1 MVYTIN
7 EIFSITRGTLLKV
20 SHTGGIS
27 KLLLDSRKLSNAY
40 ETLFIAIKG
49 KRNDGHSYIEEL
61 YKKGVRNFIVEH
73 SPNLI
78 LFPDANFIQVK
89 DSIVAM
95 QQIAAF
101 HRQRFKYPVVGI
113 TGSNGKTIVKEWL
126 YQLLN
131 TSCHVVKSPKSY
143 NSQIGVPLSVWNM
156 SEQHEIGVFE
166 AGISQPNEMDKL
178 ERILKPNV
186 GIFTNIGQ
194 AHDSGFL
201 NIRQKI
207 NEKLQ
212 LFAFS
217 EYVVYCHDHSELNNA
232 ILNFKAKIVNDD
244 SDNRFKLFS
253 WSMQESSEANLKIT
267 KVIRNNGFTHIEGHY
282 QDTCSFIEIPFTD
295 QASIENA
302 INCWAALIV
311 LNKVNAAVI
320 QQFKH
325 LSAVSMRLELKEGNN
340 NCSLIND
347 SYSNDISSLIIAI
360 EFLQQQQLKPK
371 KTLILS
377 DILES
382 GKNEFE
388 LYEEVV
394 AIIQRFKITK
404 FIGIG
409 KSLKRQQKQFE
420 PLENIEL
427 FFYEDTASFLSTHP
441 FDTFQDE
448 AILLKGARVYAFERI
463 SALFEKKAHE
473 TVLEVNLS
481 AINNNLAIY
490 RKQLPTKTKVM
501 AMVKAFSYG
510 SGSYEI
516 AKQLE
521 NNQIDYLA
529 VAYADEGVELRQAG
543 ITTPIMVM
551 CPERNSFDTIIK
563 NNLEPEIYSIEILQE
578 LLNQIELY
586 YTDSVH
592 LPIRI
597 HLELET
603 GMNRLGFDVHQL
615 EALANLLQTHAS
627 QIKVASIFSHLAASE
642 SADFDAFTKEQIA
655 RFESMSSFILQH
667 CPYPVLR
674 HILNSGGIVRHPEA
688 VYDMVRL
695 GIGLYGSD
703 SSNTIQNELEVVST
717 LKSTILQIKEISPND
732 TVGYSRKGQLK
743 TGSKIATIGLGYAD
757 GLHRKLGNGVGKM
770 ELHGQLVSIVGSIC
784 MDMCMLDISEIPN
797 AKVGDEVVVFGKN
810 PSIQQLAEWEGTIP
824 YEILTNISKRVKRV
838 YFEE

>member
-49 KRNDGHSYIEEL
+49 KRNDGHQYIEEL
-61 YKKGVRNFIVEH
+61 YKKGVRNFVVEQ
-73 SPNLI
+73 SPSL
-78 LFPDANFIQVK
+78 LSFPDANFIQVK
-89 DSIVAM
+89 DSINAL

-101 HRQRFKYPVVGI
+101 HRQRFHYPVIGI

-126 YQLLN
+126 FQLLHK
-131 TSCHVVKSPKSY
+131 SCSVVKSPKSY

-156 SEQHEIGVFE
+156 NEAHELGIFE

-212 LFAFS
+212 LFSFAEF
-217 EYVVYCHDHSELNNA
+217 VVYCHDHAELNNA

-244 SDNRFKLFS
+244 SENRFKLFS
-253 WSMQESSEANLKIT
+253 WSMQESAEANLKIT
-267 KVIRNNGFTHIEGHY
+267 NIVRNNGTTRIDANYNG
-282 QDTCSFIEIPFTD
+282 QQASIEIPFTD
-295 QASIENA
+295 KASIENA

-311 LNKVNAAVI
+311 LNKFDATTIN
-320 QQFKH
+320 QFKE

-347 SYSNDISSLIIAI
+347 SYSSDISSLIIAL

-371 KTLILS
+371 KTLIMS

-394 AIIQRFKITK
+394 SIIKRFQITK

-420 PLENIEL
+420 SLEDIEL
-427 FFYEDTASFLSTHP
+427 YFYEDTANFLSTHP

-473 TVLEVNLS
+473 TVLEVNLNS
-481 AINNNLAIY
+481 LRHNLNTY
-490 RKQLPTKTKVM
+490 RKQLPATTKIM

-516 AKQLE
+516 AKHLE
-521 NNQIDYLA
+521 NNEIDYLA

-543 ITTPIMVM
+543 IKTPIMVM

-586 YTDSVH
+586 YAESVH

-603 GMNRLGFDVHQL
+603 GMNRLGFDVQQL
-615 EALANLLQTHAS
+615 ELLVQLLQSHST

-642 SADFDAFTKEQIA
+642 SADFDSFTKEQIS
-655 RFESMSSFILQH
+655 RFESMSSFLIKH

-674 HILNSGGIVRHPEA
+674 HILNSGGMVRHQEA
-688 VYDMVRL
+688 AYDMVRL
-695 GIGLYGSD
+695 GIGLYGAD
-703 SSNTIQNELEVVST
+703 SSNSIQQELEVVST
-717 LKSTILQIKEISPND
+717 LKTTVLQIKEISTNE
-732 TVGYSRKGQLK
+732 TVGYSRRGHLK
-743 TGSKIATIGLGYAD
+743 AGSKIATIGLGYAD
-757 GLHRKLGNGVGKM
+757 GLHRKLGNGIGKM
-770 ELHGQLVSIVGSIC
+770 EIHGQLVPIVGSIC
-784 MDMCMLDISEIPN
+784 MDMCMLDISEVPN
-797 AKVGDEVVVFGKN
+797 VKVGDEVIVFGKN

>member
-49 KRNDGHSYIEEL
+49 KRNDGHLYIEEL

-89 DSIVAM
+89 DSITAL

-101 HRQRFKYPVVGI
+101 HRHRFNYPVVGI

-126 YQLLN
+126 YQLLHN
-131 TSCHVVKSPKSY
+131 SCNVVKSPKSY

-156 SEQHEIGVFE
+156 NETHELGIFE

-186 GIFTNIGQ
+186 GIFTNIGA

-212 LFAFS
+212 LFSFA

-244 SDNRFKLFS
+244 SENRFKLFS

-267 KVIRNNGFTHIEGHY
+267 KVARNNGHTLIEGHY
-282 QDTCSFIEIPFTD
+282 KGESASIEIPFTD

-311 LNKVNAAVI
+311 LNKANESTI

-347 SYSNDISSLIIAI
+347 SYSSDISSLIIAI

-394 AIIQRFKITK
+394 SIIKRFKLSK

-420 PLENIEL
+420 LLEDIEL
-427 FFYEDTASFLSTHP
+427 YFYDDTAQFLSTHP
-441 FDTFQDE
+441 FDTFHDE

-473 TVLEVNLS
+473 TVLEVNLN
-481 AINNNLAIY
+481 AITHNLNIY
-490 RKQLPTKTKVM
+490 RKQLPNTTKVM

-516 AKQLE
+516 AKHLE
-521 NNQIDYLA
+521 NNDVDYLA

-543 ITTPIMVM
+543 IKTPIMVM

-586 YTDSVH
+586 YAESVH

-615 EALANLLQTHAS
+615 EQLTTLLQQYSS

-642 SADFDAFTKEQIA
+642 SGEFDTFTKEQIA
-655 RFESMSSFILQH
+655 RFESMSSYLMQF
-667 CPYPVLR
+667 CPYPIIR

-688 VYDMVRL
+688 AYDMVRL

-703 SSNTIQNELEVVST
+703 SSSQIQNQLEVVST
-717 LKSTILQIKEISPND
+717 LKSTVLQIKEISSNE
-732 TVGYSRKGQLK
+732 TVGYSRKGHLK

-757 GLHRKLGNGVGKM
+757 GLHRRLGNGVGHM
-770 ELHGQLVSIVGSIC
+770 QIQGQMVPIIGSIC
-784 MDMCMLDISEIPN
+784 MDMCMLDISEVPN
-797 AKVGDEVVVFGKN
+797 VKVGDEVIVFGKK

>member
-131 TSCHVVKSPKSY
+131 TTCHVVKSPKSY

-282 QDTCSFIEIPFTD
+282 QGTCSFIEIPFTD

-311 LNKVNAAVI
+311 LNKVNEAVI

-394 AIIQRFKITK
+394 AIIQRFKIAK

-703 SSNTIQNELEVVST
+703 SSNTIQNELE
-717 LKSTILQIKEISPND
+717 
-732 TVGYSRKGQLK
+732 
-743 TGSKIATIGLGYAD
+743 
-757 GLHRKLGNGVGKM
+757 
-770 ELHGQLVSIVGSIC
+770 
-784 MDMCMLDISEIPN
+784 
-797 AKVGDEVVVFGKN
+797 
-810 PSIQQLAEWEGTIP
+810 
-824 YEILTNISKRVKRV
+824 
-838 YFEE
+838 